1 MAQEKQQLLKSWKA
15 LEPEIL
21 EQSQFW
27 VLILKLVGHES
38 RLWRDRIGIVLQSSA
53 DAGDL
58 TVLETLITSADITQ
72 TLEVLMRSFI
82 QLA

>member
-27 VLILKLVGHES
+27 VLILKLVGMNLVYGEIAS
-38 RLWRDRIGIVLQSSA
+38 
-53 DAGDL
+53 
-58 TVLETLITSADITQ
+58 E
-72 TLEVLMRSFI
+72 
-82 QLA
+82 